1 MVNKCE
7 QAFFSI
13 YTLLSPKTLKR
24 RFQHFTPKLARKK
37 ITPLWAKFT
46 TLKNIGKK
54 NYPTQQL
61 AYLRAG
67 TGQCEFVIP
76 ASWEVPTP
84 KVGHSPSTTASGYP
98 VVRSLQKQG
107 YYGLLVFRLPTLWR
121 CQCLLRDLM
130 FNSWEISL
138 VPRRVYSLTT
148 NFTSQTKRCFSLK

>member
-1 MVNKCE
+1 MGGILKSCHMVNKCE
-7 QAFFSI
+7 QAFFFHLYFAFSEN
-13 YTLLSPKTLKR
+13 TKKEVPAFLHQTWPE
-24 RFQHFTPKLARKK
+24 KK

-107 YYGLLVFRLPTLWR
+107 YYGLLVFRLPTRLE
-121 CQCLLRDLM
+121 M
-130 FNSWEISL
+130 SWGEDNASCETWCSIAGRSVL
-138 VPRRVYSLTT
+138 FLDVCTR
-148 NFTSQTKRCFSLK
+148 